1 MLFFS
6 FSTRQEYYALPV
18 LPPLALAIGAWLAQ
32 AEEPTE
38 AAMQRVAMGIAIAL
52 ALLGTLAAAVSGF
65 FVLHAGAVR
74 RGVDLASALKQNPAD
89 YALSFGHFLDLSSQ
103 AMAFFRLPLL
113 AVAITSLLGTLGHLV
128 ARARHRPRL
137 ANASLAAMA
146 ITFLLAAH
154 AALAT
159 FSTVLSSAQLANAVR
174 PDLGPNDILVINGE
188 YESGSSL
195 GFYLHRQVSILNGR
209 SSNLW
214 YGSFFPDAPKIF
226 ENDASFA
233 HLWSGSDRVFLW
245 TEVDHVPA
253 LPAASFTIA
262 SDGGKAI
269 LSNQP
274 ARQDGASR
282 PASGAQP
289 GRPHRID
296 TMTPAGS
303 HPCRQKR

>member
-1 MLFFS
+1 
-6 FSTRQEYYALPV
+6 
-18 LPPLALAIGAWLAQ
+18 LAIGAWLTQ
-32 AEEPTE
+32 AEEPRE
-38 AAMQRVAMGIAIAL
+38 AAKQRIAIRIAIAL
-52 ALLGTLAAAVSGF
+52 AILGMLAAAVSGF
-65 FVLHAGAVR
+65 LVLHAGAAG
-74 RGVDLASALKQNPAD
+74 RGVDLASVLKQNPAD

-113 AVAITSLLGTLGHLV
+113 AVAIASLLGTLGHLV
-128 ARARHRPRL
+128 ARARHHPRL
-137 ANASLAAMA
+137 ANACLAAMEV
-146 ITFLLAAH
+146 TFLLAAH

-159 FSTVLSSAQLANAVR
+159 FSTVLSSEQLAKAIR
-174 PDLGPNDILVINGE
+174 PDLRPSDIVVINGE

-195 GFYLHRQVSILNGR
+195 GFYLHRRVSILNGR

-233 HLWSGSDRVFLW
+233 RLWSGPDRVFLW

-262 SDGGKAI
+262 SGGGKAI

-274 ARQDGASR
+274 ARQDGSSR
-282 PASGAQP
+282 TAAGPLP
-289 GRPHRID
+289 DHPRIE
-296 TMTPAGS
+296 
-303 HPCRQKR
+303 